1 MDTRALKS
9 KPDQSGVVSSIVP
22 LSRGHFPYSP
32 IARYESSLKRVDPRL
47 YSGGECR
54 YSRLEMD
61 TEDVSK
67 VDVWNGQVL
76 GRVEY
81 MRRYVILSRD
91 LITPLQYPHVTFKH
105 LRDCSPLE

>member
-1 MDTRALKS
+1 
-9 KPDQSGVVSSIVP
+9 
-22 LSRGHFPYSP
+22 
-32 IARYESSLKRVDPRL
+32 
-47 YSGGECR
+47 
-54 YSRLEMD
+54 MD

-67 VDVWNGQVL
+67 VDVWNGQIL